1 MFFDFF
7 NVFPIFSTEKSRKEA
22 FIGEKF
28 DMSFECCGVP
38 AALNS
43 CIEVT
48 VPGGTVCVVA
58 NMPKQV
64 PLDLQVAC
72 RHEVHL
78 DGDLWRLWCAEEL
91 WYSKGWGKL
100 GVWTKLRDAEG

>member
-1 MFFDFF
+1 MLFDFF
-7 NVFPIFSTEKSRKEA
+7 NVFPIFSTEKTRKEA

-28 DMSFECCGVP
+28 DMSFKCCGVP

-58 NMPKQV
+58 N
-64 PLDLQVAC
+64 
-72 RHEVHL
+72 EVHL